1 MKKLAI
7 AMMLGVASVSA
18 NAQISSMQPAGRKDI
33 RHSKTAQ
40 QFHDGKSD
48 GCR

>member
-18 NAQISSMQPAGRKDI
+18 NAQISSVHMQVACNPQDV
-33 RHSKTAQ
+33 KTYDTQNCAAV
-40 QFHDGKSD
+40 S
-48 GCR
+48 